1 MLVFLLDSKE
11 ILGKKLD
18 QEVSIVQ
25 LFFNSFTW
33 KNEKF
38 TLKSEEVN
46 YYSEINT
53 VKAF

>member
-11 ILGKKLD
+11 ILGKRLD
-18 QEVSIVQ
+18 QEVSIQ

-33 KNEKF
+33 KNGKF